1 MWPPAARPTAPR
13 PPEQGLSLSAAH
25 WNQVAR
31 YYRDWCLSFTFQILL
46 PLLGE
51 EMRRWGVGGRA
62 IPVAMKRC
70 VASRS
75 CGEIFTLISESES
88 LNREKSC
95 RFLSRC
101 GTLCF
106 FRLSAAGTQGTDGSR
121 LRISFPTVSW
131 DR

>member
-1 MWPPAARPTAPR
+1 MIDIWVSP
-13 PPEQGLSLSAAH
+13 
-25 WNQVAR
+25 
-31 YYRDWCLSFTFQILL
+31 QILFYL
-46 PLLGE
+46 P
-51 EMRRWGVGGRA
+51 GVKTQMGRV

-88 LNREKSC
+88 LNKEKSC

-106 FRLSAAGTQGTDGSR
+106 FRLSAADHR
-121 LRISFPTVSW
+121 DRLHDLRITVGFWRCSQ
-131 DR
+131 RYFGTT